1 MKKEDLV
8 MDIMFFRTADI
19 DLKNY
24 ASTNISGVY
33 PETVTSVLKEA
44 SKEFSE
50 TIKTEEEQFEKDLA
64 GISKP
69 KEKEAL
75 KNAFSEKKKF

>member
-24 ASTNISGVY
+24 ASTNIQRIFRNNQDRRRAV
-33 PETVTSVLKEA
+33 
-44 SKEFSE
+44 
-50 TIKTEEEQFEKDLA
+50 
-64 GISKP
+64 
-69 KEKEAL
+69 
-75 KNAFSEKKKF
+75 

>member
-50 TIKTEEEQFEKDLA
+50 TIKIQKK
-64 GISKP
+64 SS
-69 KEKEAL
+69 L
-75 KNAFSEKKKF
+75 KRSCWDFKT

>member
-24 ASTNISGVY
+24 ASTNISGV
-33 PETVTSVLKEA
+33 
-44 SKEFSE
+44 
-50 TIKTEEEQFEKDLA
+50 
-64 GISKP
+64 
-69 KEKEAL
+69 
-75 KNAFSEKKKF
+75 